1 MKFWLS
7 CLLGTMALMP
17 AAHAQGKDLRA
28 ITEDGRKVLLGS
40 DGRWRFDA
48 SAAALSIPPAA
59 PAGESPYKTILDSVS
74 LVFDTK
80 KWSLTPNVASEPRG
94 RRNLRHNTLPLYGA
108 IIAEEFPGT
117 LQAMRTVILSNA
129 RTFTGMEP
137 TVLFEETKT
146 VQQRAVGNMK
156 IYVAKDGVEFIFTTR
171 FHANEQG
178 NVQLTCWTAQALFH
192 KYEDECQKL
201 LDGLTFQ

>member
-17 AAHAQGKDLRA
+17 VAHAQGKDLRA

-48 SAAALSIPPAA
+48 SAAALSTPSA
-59 PAGESPYKTILDSVS
+59 PASESPYKTILDSVS
-74 LVFDTK
+74 VVFDTK
-80 KWSLTPNVASEPRG
+80 KWSLAPTTASDPRG
-94 RRNLRHNTLPLYGA
+94 RRTFRHSTLPLYAA
-108 IIAEEFPGT
+108 IIAEEFPATTQG
-117 LQAMRTVILSNA
+117 MRTVILSNA
-129 RTFTGMEP
+129 RTFSGTEP
-137 TVLFEETKT
+137 TVLFEEIKP
-146 VQQRAVGNMK
+146 VQQRPVGNLK
-156 IYVAKDGVEFIFTTR
+156 FYITKDGLEFVFTTR

-178 NVQLTCWTAQALFH
+178 NVQLSCWTAQSLFH